1 MSISRDVL
9 LNTLNGLLQPHLFED
24 YCPNGLQVEGKAQIA
39 TLVTGVT
46 ASQALIEAAIENNA
60 DAILVHHGYFWKNEN
75 PTITGMKQ
83 RRIKRLLE
91 KEINLFAYHLP
102 LDAHPHLGNNIQ
114 LAKKLNITV
123 TGEFAGL
130 GLVGKLNR
138 PMNAREFS
146 DIIHQQLKREPLYIL
161 GGDHLIENVA
171 WCTGAAQSFF
181 EKTISLNIDAFL
193 TGEVSEPTT
202 HIARE
207 NNIHFFAAG
216 HHATERYGV
225 QAVGEHLVQTLG
237 IVHLFIDIDNPA

>member
-1 MSISRDVL
+1 MSISRDGL
-9 LNTLNGLLQPHLFED
+9 LNTLNSLLQPHLFED
-24 YCPNGLQVEGKAQIA
+24 YCPNGLQVEGKAHIT

-102 LDAHPHLGNNIQ
+102 LDAHPQLGNNIQ
-114 LAKKLNITV
+114 LAKKLNINV
-123 TGEFAGL
+123 TGEFSGL
-130 GLVGKLNR
+130 GLVGKLNS
-138 PMNAREFS
+138 PMHAQAFS
-146 DIIHQQLKREPLYIL
+146 NVIHQQLKREPLCIS

-171 WCTGAAQSFF
+171 WCTGAAQSFL

-193 TGEVSEPTT
+193 TGEISEPTT

-225 QAVGEHLVQTLG
+225 QAVGEYIAKQLNIEHR
-237 IVHLFIDIDNPA
+237 FIDIDNPA